1 MKRDFQQIEW
11 DKFAE
16 EECRRLVRLA
26 VAEDLERQQDW
37 TTVALVPAEATG
49 SAAMAARRTGVVAGL
64 PAARVALA
72 EMDSR
77 IELRELVAEGSSVA
91 SATQLAL
98 LRGPARS
105 LLTAERIVLNL
116 VGRLS
121 GIATLT
127 RRYVDAVAGT
137 NVSIYDTRKTTP
149 GWRRLE
155 KYAVR
160 M

>member
-1 MKRDFQQIEW
+1 MNRDFQQVEW
-11 DKFAE
+11 DAPAE

-26 VAEDLERQQDW
+26 ISEDLEREQDW
-37 TTVALVPAEATG
+37 TTVALVAAEATG
-49 SAAMAARRTGVVAGL
+49 SAAMAARRAGVVAGL

-77 IELRELVAEGSSVA
+77 VELRDMAIDGSSVA
-91 SATQLAL
+91 PGSQLAL
-98 LRGPARS
+98 LAGPARS

-127 RRYVDAVAGT
+127 RRYVDA
-137 NVSIYDTRKTTP
+137 I
-149 GWRRLE
+149 
-155 KYAVR
+155 
-160 M
+160 